1 VIYTQFIIFLAPL
14 ALTTIVQGLGIQ
26 VLNGGMARMPAA
38 TATLASY
45 GLAFGITSFLLSPLL
60 QVRQLGL
67 VLVDSQDALHTVR
80 RVVLVCG
87 GALSVLLAALA
98 FTPLGV
104 WVVEDLH
111 GLDPALSGVALMALG
126 WLAPMPVLRGLLLFY
141 QGTLVRLRHT
151 GVVSAATMAGIG
163 ASVASVFALL
173 PAPFVRATPIALPL
187 LVSYA
192 GLAAEMGVILW
203 GYARH
208 VRGALAPHG
217 RALGTSYVVRF
228 FWPLALIMAV
238 QGFSRPLV
246 NLFVSR
252 GADGVQ
258 ALAVLTVVYN
268 LGNLP
273 YGWLND
279 LRSLPAAFQEE
290 KESLRHIL
298 RFSLAC
304 GLGVFL
310 LMLVL
315 YWTPVRAFILGTLVG
330 VEDDLAALAYAP
342 LMVFTFFP
350 LAVMNRA
357 YLHGVGLVEHR
368 TRALAP
374 SGPARIAAIGV
385 ALLLFSLTDV
395 PGATRGVAAL
405 LFGFIVETIT
415 VWVGVRGPGRGRVA
429 QKGQ

>member
-1 VIYTQFIIFLAPL
+1 LIYTQFIIFLAPL

-45 GLAFGITSFLLSPLL
+45 GLAVGITNFLLSPLL

-67 VLVDSQDALHTVR
+67 VLVDSRDALHTVR

-87 GALSVLLAALA
+87 GTLSILLAALA
-98 FTPLGV
+98 FTPFGV

-111 GLDPALSGVALMALG
+111 GLDPALSGVALTALG
-126 WLAPMPVLRGLLLFY
+126 WLAPTPVLRGLLLFY
-141 QGTLVRLRHT
+141 QGALVRLRHT

-163 ASVASVFALL
+163 TSIASVFLFL

-192 GLAAEMGVILW
+192 GLAVELSVILW

-208 VRGALAPHG
+208 VRGALPAHG
-217 RALGTSYVVRF
+217 RVLATRYVIRF

-252 GADGVQ
+252 GTDGAQ
-258 ALAVLTVVYN
+258 ALAVLTVVYG

-279 LRSLPAAFQEE
+279 IRSLPAAFEQEND
-290 KESLRHIL
+290 SLRYIL
-298 RFSLAC
+298 RFALAC
-304 GLGVFL
+304 GLGVFC
-310 LMLVL
+310 LMIVL
-315 YWTPVRAFILGTLVG
+315 YWTPVRGYILGTLVG
-330 VEDDLAALAYAP
+330 VEDDLAALAAAP

-368 TRALAP
+368 THALAP

-385 ALLLFSLTDV
+385 ALLVFTLTDV
-395 PGATRGVAAL
+395 AGATRGVAAL
-405 LFGFIVETIT
+405 LCGFIVETII
-415 VWVGVRGPGRGRVA
+415 VWVGVRGPWRRRVA

>member
-14 ALTTIVQGLGIQ
+14 VLTTIVQGLGVQ

-45 GLAFGITSFLLSPLL
+45 GLAVGLTNFLLSPLF

-67 VLVDSQDALHTVR
+67 VLVDSQDALRTVR
-80 RVVLVCG
+80 PVVLVCG
-87 GALSVLLAALA
+87 GALSLILSLLA

-111 GLDPALSGVALMALG
+111 GLNPPLSDVALTALA
-126 WLAPMPVLRGLLLFY
+126 WMVPLPVLRGLQSLY

-151 GVVSAATMAGIG
+151 GVVSLATMASIG
-163 ASVASVFALL
+163 TRIASVFVLL
-173 PAPFVRATPIALPL
+173 PTRFVRQMPIALPL

-192 GLAAEMGVILW
+192 GLAVEVSIILW
-203 GYARH
+203 GYARY
-208 VRGALAPHG
+208 VRGVLPAHG
-217 RALGTSYVVRF
+217 RALSTRYVIRF
-228 FWPLALIMAV
+228 FWPLALVMAV

-252 GADGVQ
+252 GADGAQ
-258 ALAVLTVVYN
+258 ALAVLTVVYG

-279 LRSLPAAFQEE
+279 MRSLPAAFE
-290 KESLRHIL
+290 KEKDSLRHIL
-298 RFSLAC
+298 RFALAC
-304 GLGVFL
+304 GLGVFV
-310 LMLVL
+310 LMIVL
-315 YWTPVRAFILGTLVG
+315 YWTPVRGYILGTLVG
-330 VEDDLAALAYAP
+330 VDDELAALAAAP
-342 LMVFTFFP
+342 LMIFSFFP

-374 SGPARIAAIGV
+374 SGPARIATIGV
-385 ALLLFSLTDV
+385 ALLVFSLTDV

-405 LFGFIVETIT
+405 LCGFIAETIT
-415 VWVGVRGPGRGRVA
+415 VWVGVRGPRTSRERP
-429 QKGQ
+429 